1 MSNEQYQNSDS
12 AKTSRE
18 EKAHVTA
25 IIPNYLYSEGINPIK
40 DFIEDKEQIHAII
53 SCSFHLSASIK
64 QIGFIYKDCVVA
76 TGQDGCD
83 FILQI
88 ERDISKKLFYSAK
101 KNHVAET
108 FIVGYINEIIPI
120 LNENLIQQKYLTGHM
135 LIRTFSP
142 LDIHKLFVVNK
153 DTQEHFKLSWPIS
166 FTNFPRT
173 KEFAK
178 GSNYKFI
185 RDLIEASTFYFY
197 YNLDDC
203 VRKIISS
210 IENFFNLRN
219 IKGNSFK
226 ERLSNSLKSE
236 DHKKIWEPYLK
247 IFYSNLVFVY
257 RIRNKIVHEKY
268 RMDFN
273 DSWLCQKGIGTL
285 FYLYQSKLNDE
296 NTRTYNYALMKQF
309 VALDFE
315 CRGLIL
321 DMLKEDR
328 ESKRTIMKTAED
340 TDRVIFGNLEISKEK
355 MNEIESK
362 IESYNN

>member
-1 MSNEQYQNSDS
+1 MINKPFKNIDPSKENLEDKVNL
-12 AKTSRE
+12 A
-18 EKAHVTA
+18 A
-25 IIPNYLYSEGINPIK
+25 IIPNYLYEGIDPK
-40 DFIEDKEQIHAII
+40 KEFIEDKERIPAII
-53 SCSFHLSASIK
+53 TCSFHLSASVK
-64 QIGFIYKDCVVA
+64 HIGFIYKDNVVA
-76 TGQDGCD
+76 TGQNGCD
-83 FILQI
+83 LILHI
-88 ERDISKKLFYSAK
+88 EREISKNLFYSAK

-120 LNENLIQQKYLTGHM
+120 LNEHLIQQKYSTGHL

-142 LDIHKLFVVNK
+142 LDIQELYVANK
-153 DTQEHFKLSWPIS
+153 DTEEYFKLSWPIS

-173 KEFAK
+173 EEFAE

-210 IENFFNLRN
+210 AENFYNLRN
-219 IKGNSFK
+219 IIGKSFK
-226 ERLSNSLKSE
+226 EKLKNSIKSE
-236 DHKKIWEPYLK
+236 DHKKPWEPYLK
-247 IFYSNLVFVY
+247 IFYSNLMFVY

-285 FYLYQSKLNDE
+285 FYLYQSKLNDN
-296 NTRTYNYALMKQF
+296 NTRAYNYSLMKQF

-315 CRGLIL
+315 CKGLIL
-321 DMLKEDR
+321 DMLKDDKKSEN
-328 ESKRTIMKTAED
+328 TIMKTKAD
-340 TDRVIFGNLEISKEK
+340 TDKVIFGSLEITKEK
-355 MNEIESK
+355 MDEIEIK
-362 IESYNN
+362 IKSYNN